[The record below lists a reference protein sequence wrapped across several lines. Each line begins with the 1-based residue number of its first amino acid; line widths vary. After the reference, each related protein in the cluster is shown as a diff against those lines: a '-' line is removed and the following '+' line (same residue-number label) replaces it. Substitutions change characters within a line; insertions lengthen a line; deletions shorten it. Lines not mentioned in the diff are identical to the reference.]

1 MQHLSRHAI
10 ADMLAAAVALALVD
24 PAAPV
29 APPRAR
35 NVDPRPFAKRDAGR
49 DRRAMRRQV
58 RAAKSAW
65 LNS

>member
-1 MQHLSRHAI
+1 MQHLSSRAL
-10 ADMLAAAVALALVD
+10 ADMLAAVVALALVD

-35 NVDPRPFAKRDAGR
+35 NVDPRPFAKREDGR
-49 DRRAMRRQV
+49 ARRDMRRQV